1 MPAAADTQRE
11 RAVEVLKRAY
21 ADGRLE
27 LEEFSARAER
37 ALAARSTWELR
48 LQLRGLHAD
57 DMRRRARRALRIA
70 AAFLVWLFL
79 SLFLAVGCIVALVA
93 TRASAWTLA
102 FPAAWLAVTA
112 LAVREVRRAD

>member
-1 MPAAADTQRE
+1 MPAADAQRE
-11 RAVEVLKRAY
+11 RAVEILKRAY

-48 LQLRGLHAD
+48 LQLRGLLAD
-57 DMRRRARRALRIA
+57 DVLRRSMRALRIA
-70 AAFLVWLFL
+70 AAVVVWLFL
-79 SLFLAVGCIVALVA
+79 SLFLAVGCVVALVA
-93 TRASAWTLA
+93 THASAWTLA
-102 FPAAWLAVTA
+102 FPAAWLAVTV